1 MSVDHK
7 SHIILKVL
15 VILESVLRYTLYTLA
30 LQSERHLSRNIALSH
45 YTTQKT
51 FRVYFKCGVI
61 FSLRNTR
68 MKIHNNFKI
77 MNMIFYVFRA
87 AHLA

>member
-30 LQSERHLSRNIALSH
+30 LQSERHLSRHIALSH

-51 FRVYFKCGVI
+51 
-61 FSLRNTR
+61 
-68 MKIHNNFKI
+68 
-77 MNMIFYVFRA
+77 
-87 AHLA
+87 